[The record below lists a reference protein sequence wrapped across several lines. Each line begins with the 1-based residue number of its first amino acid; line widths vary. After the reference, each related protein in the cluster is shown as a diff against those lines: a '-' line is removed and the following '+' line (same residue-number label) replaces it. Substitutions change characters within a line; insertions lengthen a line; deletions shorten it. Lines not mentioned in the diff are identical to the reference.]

1 MSYKEILELVIPET
15 FTTLYMVFATALI
28 SIAIGLPLG
37 ILLMISRPG
46 GIKEMPKLYKV
57 LDVIINIFRS
67 IPFVILILLVIP
79 LARLLLGRST
89 GTQASI
95 LSLSI
100 ATIPFVARLMEGYF
114 ISIDKGLIE
123 AAESM
128 GSTNGQIVKKVIIP
142 ESLPLVVSGITMT
155 IINIVGYSAMVGI
168 LGGGGLGQLA
178 YRYGYQRR
186 MYNVLLVAVF
196 IIIVIVQI
204 VQLLGSFISKKIDKK

>member
-1 MSYKEILELVIPET
+1 MSFKEIFDLVVPET

-37 ILLMISRPG
+37 IVLMISRPG

-79 LARLLLGRST
+79 LARLLIGRST

-114 ISIDKGLIE
+114 LSIDKGLIE
-123 AAESM
+123 AAQAM

-142 ESLPLVVSGITMT
+142 ESMPLVISGITMT

-186 MYNVLLVAVF
+186 MYNVLLASVF
-196 IIIVIVQI
+196 VIIVIVQI

>member
-1 MSYKEILELVIPET
+1 MSFKEILDLVVPET

-37 ILLMISRPG
+37 IVLMISRPG

-57 LDVIINIFRS
+57 LDVIINVFRS

-79 LARLLLGRST
+79 LARLLIGRST

-114 ISIDKGLIE
+114 LSIDKGLIE
-123 AAESM
+123 AAQAM

-142 ESLPLVVSGITMT
+142 ESMPLVISGITMT
-155 IINIVGYSAMVGI
+155 IINIIGYSAMVGI

-186 MYNVLLVAVF
+186 MYNVLLASVF
-196 IIIVIVQI
+196 VIIVIVQI

>member
-1 MSYKEILELVIPET
+1 MSFKEILDLVVPET

-37 ILLMISRPG
+37 IVLMISRPG

-79 LARLLLGRST
+79 LARLLIGRST

-114 ISIDKGLIE
+114 LSIDKGLIE
-123 AAESM
+123 AAQAM
-128 GSTNGQIVKKVIIP
+128 GSTNGQIVKEVIIP
-142 ESLPLVVSGITMT
+142 ESMPLVVSGITMT

-186 MYNVLLVAVF
+186 MYNVLLASVF
-196 IIIVIVQI
+196 VIIFIVQI

>member
-1 MSYKEILELVIPET
+1 MEIKDILELIIPET
-15 FTTLYMVFATALI
+15 LTTVYMVFATTLVSILI
-28 SIAIGLPLG
+28 GIPLG
-37 ILLMISRPG
+37 ILLTISRPG
-46 GIKEMPKLYKV
+46 GIKELPKLYRV
-57 LDVIINIFRS
+57 LDAIINIFRS

-79 LARLLLGRST
+79 LARLLIGRST

-114 ISIDKGLIE
+114 ISVEKGLIE
-123 AAESM
+123 AAKSM
-128 GSTNGQIVKKVIIP
+128 GSTNSQIILKVILP
-142 ESLPLVVSGITMT
+142 ESMPLVVAGITMT

-186 MYNVLLVAVF
+186 MYNVLLASVF
-196 IIIVIVQI
+196 VIIIIVQLVQFI
-204 VQLLGSFISKKIDKK
+204 GTYISKKIDKK

>member
-1 MSYKEILELVIPET
+1 MSFKEILDLVVPET

-37 ILLMISRPG
+37 IVLMISRPG

-57 LDVIINIFRS
+57 LDVIINVFRS

-79 LARLLLGRST
+79 LARLLIGRST

-114 ISIDKGLIE
+114 LSIDKGLIE
-123 AAESM
+123 AAQAM

-142 ESLPLVVSGITMT
+142 ESMPLVISGITMT

-186 MYNVLLVAVF
+186 MYNVLLVSVF

>member
-1 MSYKEILELVIPET
+1 MSFKEILDLVVPET

-37 ILLMISRPG
+37 IVLMISRPG

-57 LDVIINIFRS
+57 LDVIINVFRS

-79 LARLLLGRST
+79 LARLLIGRST

-114 ISIDKGLIE
+114 LSIDKGLIE
-123 AAESM
+123 AAQAM

-142 ESLPLVVSGITMT
+142 ESMPLVISGITMT

-186 MYNVLLVAVF
+186 MYNVLLASVF
-196 IIIVIVQI
+196 VIIVIVQI

>member
-57 LDVIINIFRS
+57 LDVIINVFRS

-79 LARLLLGRST
+79 LARLLIGRST

-114 ISIDKGLIE
+114 LSIDKGLIE
-123 AAESM
+123 AAQAM

-142 ESLPLVVSGITMT
+142 ESMPLVISGITMT

-186 MYNVLLVAVF
+186 MYNVLLASVF
-196 IIIVIVQI
+196 VIIVIVQI

>member
-1 MSYKEILELVIPET
+1 MSFKEILDLVVPET

-37 ILLMISRPG
+37 IVLMISRPG

-79 LARLLLGRST
+79 LARLLIGRST

-114 ISIDKGLIE
+114 LSIDRGLIE
-123 AAESM
+123 AAQAM

-142 ESLPLVVSGITMT
+142 ESMPLVISGITMT

-186 MYNVLLVAVF
+186 MYNVLLASVF
-196 IIIVIVQI
+196 VIIVIVQI

>member
-1 MSYKEILELVIPET
+1 MSFKEILDLVVPET

-79 LARLLLGRST
+79 LARLLIGRST

-114 ISIDKGLIE
+114 LSIDKGLIE
-123 AAESM
+123 AAQAM

-142 ESLPLVVSGITMT
+142 ESMPLVISGITMT

-186 MYNVLLVAVF
+186 MYNVLLASVF
-196 IIIVIVQI
+196 VIIVIVQI

>member
-1 MSYKEILELVIPET
+1 MSFKEILDLVVPET

-37 ILLMISRPG
+37 IVLMISRPG

-79 LARLLLGRST
+79 LARLLIGRST

-114 ISIDKGLIE
+114 LSIDKGLIE
-123 AAESM
+123 AAQAM

-142 ESLPLVVSGITMT
+142 ESMPLVVSGITMT

-186 MYNVLLVAVF
+186 MYNVLLASVF
-196 IIIVIVQI
+196 VIIVIVQI

>member
-1 MSYKEILELVIPET
+1 MSFKEILDLVVPET

-37 ILLMISRPG
+37 IVLMISRPG

-79 LARLLLGRST
+79 LARLLIGRST

-114 ISIDKGLIE
+114 LSIDKGLIE
-123 AAESM
+123 AAQAM

-142 ESLPLVVSGITMT
+142 ESMPLVISGITMT

-186 MYNVLLVAVF
+186 MYNVLLASVF
-196 IIIVIVQI
+196 VIIVIVQI

>member
-1 MSYKEILELVIPET
+1 MSFKEILDLVVPET

-37 ILLMISRPG
+37 IVLMISRPG

-79 LARLLLGRST
+79 LARLLIGRST

-114 ISIDKGLIE
+114 LSIDKGLIE
-123 AAESM
+123 AAQAM
-128 GSTNGQIVKKVIIP
+128 GSTNGQIVKEVIIP
-142 ESLPLVVSGITMT
+142 ESMPLVISGITMT

-186 MYNVLLVAVF
+186 MYNVLLASVF
-196 IIIVIVQI
+196 VIIVIVQI

>member
-1 MSYKEILELVIPET
+1 MSFKEILDLVVPET

-37 ILLMISRPG
+37 IVLMISRPG

-57 LDVIINIFRS
+57 LDVIINVFRS

-79 LARLLLGRST
+79 LARLLIGRST

-114 ISIDKGLIE
+114 LSIDKGLIE
-123 AAESM
+123 AAQAM
-128 GSTNGQIVKKVIIP
+128 GSTNGQIIKKVIIP
-142 ESLPLVVSGITMT
+142 ESMPLVISGITMT

-186 MYNVLLVAVF
+186 MYNVLLASVF
-196 IIIVIVQI
+196 VIIVIVQI

>member
-1 MSYKEILELVIPET
+1 MSFKEILDLVVPET

-37 ILLMISRPG
+37 IVLMISRPG

-57 LDVIINIFRS
+57 LDVIINVFRS

-79 LARLLLGRST
+79 LARLLIGRST

-114 ISIDKGLIE
+114 LSIDKGLIE
-123 AAESM
+123 AAQAM

-142 ESLPLVVSGITMT
+142 ESMPMVVSGITMT
-155 IINIVGYSAMVGI
+155 IINIIGYSAMVGI

-186 MYNVLLVAVF
+186 MYNVLLASVF
-196 IIIVIVQI
+196 VIIVIVQI

>member
-1 MSYKEILELVIPET
+1 MSFKEIFELVLPET

-57 LDVIINIFRS
+57 LDAIINIFRS

-142 ESLPLVVSGITMT
+142 ESLPLIVSGITMT

>member
-37 ILLMISRPG
+37 ILLMISRPS

-57 LDVIINIFRS
+57 LDAIINIFRS

>member
-1 MSYKEILELVIPET
+1 MSFKEILDLVVPET

-37 ILLMISRPG
+37 IVLMISRPG
-46 GIKEMPKLYKV
+46 VIKEMPKLYKV

-79 LARLLLGRST
+79 LARLLIGRST

-114 ISIDKGLIE
+114 LSIDKGLIE
-123 AAESM
+123 AAQAM

-142 ESLPLVVSGITMT
+142 ESMPMVVSGITMT

-186 MYNVLLVAVF
+186 MYNVLLVSVF

>member
-1 MSYKEILELVIPET
+1 M
-15 FTTLYMVFATALI
+15 
-28 SIAIGLPLG
+28 
-37 ILLMISRPG
+37 
-46 GIKEMPKLYKV
+46 
-57 LDVIINIFRS
+57 LDAIINIFRS

-100 ATIPFVARLMEGYF
+100 ATVPFVARLMEGYF

-123 AAESM
+123 AAQAM
-128 GSTNGQIVKKVIIP
+128 GSTNGQIIKKVIIP
-142 ESLPLVVSGITMT
+142 ESMPLVISGITMT
-155 IINIVGYSAMVGI
+155 IINIVGYTAMVGT

-196 IIIVIVQI
+196 VIIIIVQI

>member
-1 MSYKEILELVIPET
+1 MSFKEILDLVVPET

-37 ILLMISRPG
+37 IVLMISRPG

-57 LDVIINIFRS
+57 FDVIINVFRS

-79 LARLLLGRST
+79 LARLLIGRST

-114 ISIDKGLIE
+114 LSIDKGLIE
-123 AAESM
+123 AAQAM

-142 ESLPLVVSGITMT
+142 ESMPLVISGITMT

-186 MYNVLLVAVF
+186 MYNVLLVSVF